1 MVDFSDREEVFAE
14 VIPNKPMRP
23 AKVTVIAVV
32 GIILAAIFLL
42 GCVGSIPG
50 IFIQAF
56 APDAFTVDPS
66 NADPQLKAQLEMQE
80 KMGEVTRKYLP
91 VIIGLSLFSFL
102 MGVSLMYGSIQSL
115 RKDEAGT
122 YRFLANVCLAGIVY
136 TLINAVV
143 TTILQMANWH
153 AMEQALMTLQQNDAQ
168 SQMFRTIMYYSIVVG
183 LIFGLVYQLGQLIY
197 FSLGKWILSYHAS
210 TLASQD

>member
-32 GIILAAIFLL
+32 GIILAVILLL
-42 GCVGSIPG
+42 GCMGSMPG
-50 IFIQAF
+50 ILMQAF
-56 APDAFTVDPS
+56 APDAFSMDATD
-66 NADPQLKAQLEMQE
+66 ADPQLKAQIEMQE
-80 KMGEVTRKYLP
+80 KMAEVTRNHLP
-91 VIIGLSLFSFL
+91 LLIGLTLFSFL

-122 YRFLANVCLAGIVY
+122 YRFLANVCLVGIIY
-136 TLINAVV
+136 TLINAVA
-143 TTILQMANWH
+143 TTMLQMANWH
-153 AMEQALMTLQQNDAQ
+153 AMEQALMTLQQNDAK